1 MRIRL
6 KHFFLILLTFVL
18 VVSAFPASVLA
29 GPQIPPTAEGPG
41 FILPDSPLFFLDE
54 VKQNIRIFLAIR
66 PQDKAEVFNSIAGER
81 IAELRYMLARNN
93 QKGIEISL
101 KGISQN
107 TQGAADSLAEAQF
120 RGNNVEKLAEDI
132 NTDIKRRQE
141 GLDVL
146 LASSTG
152 ELKTMVLGTQT
163 SVYDSKAKVVN
174 GLSQGKKEIEMK
186 EDKGKQA
193 EEKIKNSS
201 ENSKEVLD
209 KLGILK
215 KQTSESFD
223 KSIKSREDVLRKA
236 NSSGD
241 KVKIKEHKALLEAEK
256 AKKEKTANLYKKVEE
271 KFKEYKAAQDE
282 LNSLLKSS
290 AITAQ

>member
-193 EEKIKNSS
+193 EEKLK
-201 ENSKEVLD
+201 
-209 KLGILK
+209 ILPRTQK
-215 KQTSESFD
+215 KYWINWGFL
-223 KSIKSREDVLRKA
+223 KSRQV
-236 NSSGD
+236 N
-241 KVKIKEHKALLEAEK
+241 LLINQL
-256 AKKEKTANLYKKVEE
+256 NLERM
-271 KFKEYKAAQDE
+271 F
-282 LNSLLKSS
+282 
-290 AITAQ
+290 